1 MILITRMRNIYRISK
16 QRKRILE
23 LLRSTDTH
31 PTASWIYDRLKKEF
45 PALSLG
51 TVYRNLRILQEQ
63 GEITHLDFGSTFDRF
78 DGRVEPHYH
87 FICEGCG
94 KIIDVM
100 GPSLKDIESSFGEK
114 IGGKILRHRLEFFG
128 ICSECLA
135 RRSEKVS
142 SQ

>member
-1 MILITRMRNIYRISK
+1 MQYRSSK

-31 PTASWIYDRLKKEF
+31 PTASWIYDQLKGEF

-78 DGRVEPHYH
+78 DGRMEPHYH
-87 FICEGCG
+87 FVCERCG
-94 KIIDVM
+94 KVMDVM
-100 GPSLKDIESSFGEK
+100 MPVLSDMETFSCPQVK
-114 IGGKILRHRLEFFG
+114 GKVLRHRIEFFG
-128 ICSECLA
+128 ICQDCL
-135 RRSEKVS
+135 K
-142 SQ
+142 QD

>member
-1 MILITRMRNIYRISK
+1 MKTYRPSK

-87 FICEGCG
+87 FICERCG
-94 KIIDVM
+94 KITDVM
-100 GPSLKDIESSFGEK
+100 VPALKDIEGSFSPEL
-114 IGGKILRHRLEFFG
+114 GGKVLRHRIEFFG
-128 ICSECLA
+128 ICSYCLA
-135 RRSEKVS
+135 KG
-142 SQ
+142 